1 MRFIRVVLI
10 MALAVAFSL
19 CFSSPAHA
27 QFGAL
32 KDKAKQ
38 KAEEK
43 AKKEAQKKT
52 EKSSDQADD
61 SETPSE
67 EATEGEQESGSKE
80 NTPPTASGKPG
91 EGVWVN
97 YDFVPGD
104 RVLFF
109 DDFTNDV
116 VGNFP
121 QRLELLKGNME
132 IGEWKGRRWLRA
144 TSYADFLV
152 PLPEILP
159 DRFTLEFDLYDPYD
173 WNVLEITGTVPE
185 DAEGYENTEVCFSPY
200 TNVAGVRKTGNKE
213 VMSITT
219 FPAELIKDVMH
230 CRVMADGKYMKA
242 YVNEIRVANFPNTK
256 FLRSKSLTFTM
267 AADPDYPLMI
277 ADIRVAASDKKMY
290 DALVADGR
298 VATQGIFFDS
308 GSDKIRPESTPTL
321 KEIGEMLKAHADLN
335 LMIEGHTDNVGDDA
349 SNQSLSERRAG
360 AVRQYMI
367 DHFNIDGERLQ
378 STGFGET
385 KPVSSN
391 DTPEGRQ
398 NNRRVE
404 LVKT

>member
-1 MRFIRVVLI
+1 MRLVKALI
-10 MALAVAFSL
+10 IIAMAVAFGVW
-19 CFSSPAHA
+19 FVSPADG
-27 QFGAL
+27 QLGAL
-32 KDKAKQ
+32 KDKAKK

-43 AKKEAQKKT
+43 AKQEAQKKT
-52 EKSSDQADD
+52 DERTAEAEPASNDKPENDKSI
-61 SETPSE
+61 
-67 EATEGEQESGSKE
+67 ESG
-80 NTPPTASGKPG
+80 PPPANSEKPG

-104 RVLFF
+104 RVMFF

-132 IGEWKGRRWLRA
+132 IAEWKGRRWLRA

-159 DRFTLEFDLYDPYD
+159 SRFTLEFDLYAPND
-173 WNVLEITGTVPE
+173 WNVLEITGTAPE
-185 DAEGYENTEVCFSPY
+185 DPTWYENTEVAFSPY
-200 TNVAGVRKTGNKE
+200 GNIAGVRKAGNDE
-213 VMSITT
+213 IMAMTN
-219 FPAELIKDVMH
+219 FPAELINDVLQ
-230 CRVMADGKYMKA
+230 CRVMADGKYMKV

-256 FLRSKSLTFTM
+256 FVRANSLSFKL
-267 AADPDYPLMI
+267 AADPEYPVMI
-277 ADIRVAASDKKMY
+277 ADLRVAASDKKMY
-290 DALVADGR
+290 DALVANGR

-321 KEIGEMLKAHADLN
+321 KEIGTMLKDHTDLN
-335 LMIEGHTDNVGDDA
+335 VLIEGHTDNVGDDA
-349 SNQSLSERRAG
+349 SNQDLSERRAG
-360 AVRQYMI
+360 SVRQYLI
-367 DHFNIDGERLQ
+367 DHYAIEGGRLQ
-378 STGFGET
+378 SKGYGET